1 MRARFLS
8 DPENAELAASDTIRY
23 YENRIGEESLKSI
36 ETRIASI
43 RKEVEQQADAFVK
56 AKSSLLQAAI
66 EEKMQSYE
74 MLLDDLTKEQAKL
87 LIEKGN
93 VLTKQEILD
102 FIAELLNGNPND
114 KEYQRK
120 KLII

>member
-1 MRARFLS
+1 MS